1 MGKKKKAKE
10 RKGKRPRSKSKHRKS
25 QIWKK
30 YKDGKIQ
37 GKWCPRCGPGVLL
50 AVHSNRVT
58 CGRCGYGEL
67 KVEKK

>member
-1 MGKKKKAKE
+1 MGKEKGTKE
-10 RKGKRPRSKSKHRKS
+10 RKGKRPRSKSKHRNV

-30 YKDGKIQ
+30 YKEGKLV
-37 GKWCPRCGPGVLL
+37 GKFCPRCGPGVIM
-50 AVHSNRVT
+50 AEHGNRNI